1 MLLWFKSWTCIGVCR
16 DKLSIHQTTDV
27 DCHSIVHTS
36 LLTNDGIIGGHR
48 CNSRLAGYIM
58 SLQSVHLWWQKCTF
72 VTANTYLWQ
81 QLYVCDH
88 KSVGVTTKHLQWQ
101 NWQAICSHK
110 GNLCCQIQYDYRGRT
125 LLLQQCTSTDHVDC
139 RVDCTASDLML
150 KDMSLIFRRSAKCDG
165 CAVADLPR
173 RHSSHPSGQAC
184 ERVADAG
191 QEEHHQVCCQ
201 PATGGHCPHR
211 RRARLLWDGPGQLK
225 LLSLALRCVLYSCVC
240 LVWSILKANWF
251 GFVCIWSVRI
261 RTGIHCLIN
270 GIHFLNKR
278 LMFCSHVCPG
288 APFMWKWVA
297 GKWD

>member
-1 MLLWFKSWTCIGVCR
+1 MLTAIPLYAQVCWP
-16 DKLSIHQTTDV
+16 TMV
-27 DCHSIVHTS
+27 S
-36 LLTNDGIIGGHR
+36 LAVTAAIPD
-48 CNSRLAGYIM
+48 
-58 SLQSVHLWWQKCTF
+58 LQQHHVTAKCTF
-72 VTANTYLWQ
+72 MMTKVHICYSKHIFVATAVRLW
-81 QLYVCDH
+81 
-88 KSVGVTTKHLQWQ
+88 SPIRWGNNKHLQWQ
-101 NWQAICSHK
+101 NWQPICSHK
-110 GNLCCQIQYDYRGRT
+110 GNLCCQILQYDYRGRT

-240 LVWSILKANWF
+240 LV
-251 GFVCIWSVRI
+251 
-261 RTGIHCLIN
+261 
-270 GIHFLNKR
+270 
-278 LMFCSHVCPG
+278 
-288 APFMWKWVA
+288 
-297 GKWD
+297 